1 MAIDEELEALAD
13 RLEAIGE
20 QLDDLI
26 TDRIRTALSFVS
38 EGEEPDPAVLAEE
51 KKLARARRS
60 VAKAASIL
68 KPPPVEPV

>member
-1 MAIDEELEALAD
+1 MATDEELEALAD
-13 RLEAIGE
+13 RLEGIGE

-26 TDRIRTALSFVS
+26 SDRIRTALSFIS
-38 EGEEPDPAVLAEE
+38 DGEEPDPALLAEE

-68 KPPPVEPV
+68 RPPPGELP

>member
-1 MAIDEELEALAD
+1 MATDEELEALAD

-26 TDRIRTALSFVS
+26 TERIRTALSFVS

-60 VAKAASIL
+60 VAKAASTL